1 MADQLYLNDDFAK
14 AWAGQDP
21 FVCVEQLTGKIY
33 RQIANRKTLR
43 FELNDKSYFVKI
55 HRGIGL
61 IETIKN
67 YLLGNV
73 PVWGAEE
80 EWLAIQRLKAIG
92 VDTMTPTAFGVKG
105 FLPWQQQSFLVTEEL
120 INTISLEDLCATWKV
135 EPPTF
140 AFKKALIEKVATI
153 SRLLHTH
160 GLNHRDFYICHFLL
174 SLSSMRA
181 VNVNDI
187 SLYLI
192 DLHRMQHRQDTP
204 ERWIIKDVGSLYFS
218 ALGCGLTSRDKLRFI
233 KQYSHQSLRT
243 ALSNQTFWNFV
254 NMRAQELNKKI
265 ADHAGRLA

>member
-33 RQIANRKTLR
+33 RQIANRKTLC

-67 YLLGNV
+67 YFLGNV

-80 EWLAIQRLKAIG
+80 EWLAIQKLKTIG

-120 INTISLEDLCATWKV
+120 TNTISLEDLCATWKI

-140 AFKKALIEKVATI
+140 AFKKALIEKTAII
-153 SRLLHTH
+153 SRLLHNN

-174 SLSSMRA
+174 SLSSMHA
-181 VNVNDI
+181 SNISDI
-187 SLYLI
+187 TLYLI
-192 DLHRMQHRQDTP
+192 DLHRMQQRDHTP
-204 ERWIIKDVGSLYFS
+204 QRWVVKDIGSLYFS
-218 ALGCGLTSRDKLRFI
+218 TMDVPLTTRDYYRFI
-233 KQYSHQSLRT
+233 KHYTQQPLKQ
-243 ALSNQTFWNFV
+243 ALSNTTFWQQV
-254 NMRAQELNKKI
+254 VVRAHELYRK
-265 ADHAGRLA
+265 